1 MKRRTP
7 IRRSAAPKRTAPVR
21 KVNVKRARTRR
32 QEYAAF
38 IRSAAWAAQRA
49 RVIAR
54 DEGRCTGFLWDWFV
68 NASRIRCLVRDRLTV
83 HHLRYA
89 SPLSATPDS
98 DLVTLCEFH
107 HALIDGWKSERRR
120 AVKGAS

>member
-7 IRRSAAPKRTAPVR
+7 IRRTPAPKRTARVR

-38 IRSAAWAAQRA
+38 IRSAAWATQRI

-54 DEGRCTGFLWDWFV
+54 DRGRCTARREEVGDGFGY
-68 NASRIRCLVRDRLTV
+68 RCSAMYGLTV

-120 AVKGAS
+120 AVGGV

>member
-1 MKRRTP
+1 MKRRIP
-7 IRRSAAPKRTAPVR
+7 IRRTSAPKRTAPVR
-21 KVNVKRARTRR
+21 KANVKRARTRR

-38 IRSAAWAAQRA
+38 IRSAAWATQRA

-54 DEGRCTGFLWDWFV
+54 DEGRCCDVERDLHSHW
-68 NASRIRCLVRDRLTV
+68 ARCPTRDRLTV

-120 AVKGAS
+120 TIGGAS

>member
-7 IRRSAAPKRTAPVR
+7 IRRTPAPKRKAPVR

-32 QEYAAF
+32 QEYASF
-38 IRSAAWAAQRA
+38 IRSAAWATQRA

-54 DEGRCTGFLWDWFV
+54 DGGRCTGV
-68 NASRIRCLVRDRLTV
+68 NRGADGALTYCPTRDRLTV

>member
-7 IRRSAAPKRTAPVR
+7 IRRSPAPKRKAPVR
-21 KVNVKRARTRR
+21 KVNTKRARTRR
-32 QEYAAF
+32 QQYAAF
-38 IRSAAWAAQRA
+38 IRSAAWATQRA

-54 DEGRCTGFLWDWFV
+54 DGWRCCD
-68 NASRIRCLVRDRLTV
+68 AVRDLHGLLAYCPSKRNLTV

-120 AVKGAS
+120 TIGGAS